1 MLAKLNELSE
11 KRDKVLLTRDPEK
24 LRRFVIENEE
34 SYGRT
39 FVLCF
44 KFAPKKM
51 VEATMHKM
59 IVHCESLPDD
69 FRAESEKWLFKRGMD
84 LEL

>member
-1 MLAKLNELSE
+1 MSKTLNELSAE
-11 KRDKVLLTRDPEK
+11 RDKALLTRDPEK
-24 LRRFVIENEE
+24 LRRFVVENEE
-34 SYGRT
+34 YYGKS

-69 FRAESEKWLFKRGMD
+69 VRDESEEWLLKRGMD
-84 LEL
+84 LKL